1 MKKIKWLYDKNKQKI
16 IQLVLSYNFTCFYV
30 KQNYMYY
37 CFSIVI
43 HNLMQQKWI
52 YEDSRGKL
60 AQFLLSI
67 ADDDMEKILDDIMT
81 PQEIIELHE
90 RLSIFRDLEQ
100 WLSQRKIAE
109 KLGISITTV
118 NRWSRVLQ
126 FWTGM
131 IKKYIA

>member
-1 MKKIKWLYDKNKQKI
+1 MI
-16 IQLVLSYNFTCFYV
+16 
-30 KQNYMYY
+30 
-37 CFSIVI
+37 
-43 HNLMQQKWI
+43 QKWI
-52 YEDSRGKL
+52 YEDSRCKL

-67 ADDDMEKILDDIMT
+67 ADSDMEKILDDIMT

-90 RLSIFRDLEQ
+90 RLSIFRDLTA
-100 WLSQRKIAE
+100 WLPQRKIAE